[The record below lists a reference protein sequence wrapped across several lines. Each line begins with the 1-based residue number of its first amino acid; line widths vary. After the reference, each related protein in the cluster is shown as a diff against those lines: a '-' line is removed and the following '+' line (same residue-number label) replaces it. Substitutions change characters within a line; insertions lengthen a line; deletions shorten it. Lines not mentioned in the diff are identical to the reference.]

1 MYANWYC
8 LCGFCRCPS
17 RRARRPSG
25 EASACGRSRR
35 AGPTSRPKSKSP
47 SLKSSRSRATAP
59 SVAPRATT
67 ASHASWGRMP
77 RSPWTRAAGPTR
89 IWTPSD
95 RRCGRSAAIGPRLPS
110 GSRARPRGSARASTS
125 ISKRSTS
132 LTRSWRST
140 VRREARETDPHG
152 DGRGGERVVHVQLRR
167 GPPAGPA
174 HGPRLGHHL
183 GALTWPRA
191 PNNID
196 EKREAAG
203 PGEGLMKEPPPPVAP
218 QPPSVRE
225 DYDSSATASADEGQS
240 GAGRDSP
247 EKSLED
253 PCSSNVNSK
262 DPPTIE
268 SILKAYNDPRDGLPP
283 SDASTFDTQDTQCEG
298 LDLSVRKRD
307 RSPPPKQPPAHHAH
321 PTHFHH
327 PPQPH
332 QPHQSHQPPPPP
344 AGRPLSRD
352 LPLTVR
358 GGAELTITNKEP
370 PPQAHSN
377 STPSYSKPPS
387 HEPWAYADPRN
398 KSPSAFI
405 SDARALPHPASSI
418 MTNAE
423 KPLHVGSITHGTPV
437 NPPPIVSVPIT
448 QPARFDMMPKS
459 GMGKEG
465 GSITQGTPMHH
476 EQKRI
481 SGNLYKDVVGVVY
494 EPRPGSGVE
503 IIPRPSLNPQYER
516 EHSYRGPR
524 PPISSAPPTTTYPYT
539 NYPYATRP
547 PYSESQISSRQI
559 IANDYITS
567 QQMHGRR
574 AVSEKEALVSPAGG
588 TTAPRATPA
597 TTARCQGPP
606 PSAGSWR
613 PGRSTRAPSTSGR
626 WTTGPRSCEASTTGW
641 PTAWTPE
648 STTREAPREA
658 PQGTART
665 SRPRSLRPRCI
676 TLSIGCPDLRLPQP
690 PLVTLR
696 PRLPRV
702 TRRPRLTT
710 SGLQNRQLEGFEKHF
725 TDSVR
730 NVRTIDRDKHD
741 GRVPPPQ
748 GERGYYEAV
757 DRHRIAKNPDGKA
770 NLEAEVARDMAAC
783 FRKDDPKN
791 AQAQKHRNPDETMT
805 AANLIDRI
813 ITQQINH
820 NSGDCGT
827 GGGGGGGGGGCSGGS
842 SCGTSGAGGERGG
855 SAGGGGGDQRTYRRD
870 GEVALQVV
878 ELDKRVRSPAAPM
891 NKEEVVMV
899 EDGPEPRPPNPV
911 NHKEGLG
918 ASLHAASHH
927 PGSQPKSMQAHLD
940 QMIHRELSSG
950 DGRKMGGP
958 HMPYS
963 RSFEILRTEGRP
975 LVGSGGPPAVTVSQ
989 VGYDPWKMR
998 GHDKE
1003 SGKERLESRS
1013 LTARRPPRRHPAPT
1027 TSLLNI

>member
-1 MYANWYC
+1 
-8 LCGFCRCPS
+8 
-17 RRARRPSG
+17 
-25 EASACGRSRR
+25 
-35 AGPTSRPKSKSP
+35 
-47 SLKSSRSRATAP
+47 
-59 SVAPRATT
+59 
-67 ASHASWGRMP
+67 MP

-247 EKSLED
+247 EVQHIPHPGERKPQHPPAHAKPSPTPPTNIVQNPDPSNVRDLIYIAIEKSLED

-268 SILKAYNDPRDGLPP
+268 SILKASNFGRGQPPQPLAAPARRDFHREQRLHTPGRYNDPRDGLPP

-418 MTNAE
+418 MTNVAPSGAQ
-423 KPLHVGSITHGTPV
+423 PLCTPR
-437 NPPPIVSVPIT
+437 T
-448 QPARFDMMPKS
+448 CA
-459 GMGKEG
+459 
-465 GSITQGTPMHH
+465 
-476 EQKRI
+476 
-481 SGNLYKDVVGVVY
+481 
-494 EPRPGSGVE
+494 
-503 IIPRPSLNPQYER
+503 
-516 EHSYRGPR
+516 
-524 PPISSAPPTTTYPYT
+524 
-539 NYPYATRP
+539 
-547 PYSESQISSRQI
+547 
-559 IANDYITS
+559 
-567 QQMHGRR
+567 
-574 AVSEKEALVSPAGG
+574 
-588 TTAPRATPA
+588 
-597 TTARCQGPP
+597 
-606 PSAGSWR
+606 
-613 PGRSTRAPSTSGR
+613 RSTRSP
-626 WTTGPRSCEASTTGW
+626 PRA
-641 PTAWTPE
+641 
-648 STTREAPREA
+648 
-658 PQGTART
+658 
-665 SRPRSLRPRCI
+665 
-676 TLSIGCPDLRLPQP
+676 
-690 PLVTLR
+690 
-696 PRLPRV
+696 
-702 TRRPRLTT
+702 
-710 SGLQNRQLEGFEKHF
+710 
-725 TDSVR
+725 
-730 NVRTIDRDKHD
+730 
-741 GRVPPPQ
+741 
-748 GERGYYEAV
+748 
-757 DRHRIAKNPDGKA
+757 
-770 NLEAEVARDMAAC
+770 
-783 FRKDDPKN
+783 
-791 AQAQKHRNPDETMT
+791 
-805 AANLIDRI
+805 
-813 ITQQINH
+813 
-820 NSGDCGT
+820 
-827 GGGGGGGGGGCSGGS
+827 
-842 SCGTSGAGGERGG
+842 
-855 SAGGGGGDQRTYRRD
+855 
-870 GEVALQVV
+870 
-878 ELDKRVRSPAAPM
+878 SPA
-891 NKEEVVMV
+891 
-899 EDGPEPRPPNPV
+899 
-911 NHKEGLG
+911 
-918 ASLHAASHH
+918 
-927 PGSQPKSMQAHLD
+927 
-940 QMIHRELSSG
+940 
-950 DGRKMGGP
+950 
-958 HMPYS
+958 
-963 RSFEILRTEGRP
+963 
-975 LVGSGGPPAVTVSQ
+975 
-989 VGYDPWKMR
+989 W
-998 GHDKE
+998 
-1003 SGKERLESRS
+1003 
-1013 LTARRPPRRHPAPT
+1013 RRRRR
-1027 TSLLNI
+1027 